1 MKIIISGS
9 SGYVGGKLSSFF
21 TSQGNEVVGLVRD
34 DFKKDASV
42 LAQKL
47 KGAKYVIHLAG
58 APVIKRWTKAY
69 RKKIYDSR
77 ILTTR
82 LLVDAIALMET
93 PPPHFICASAT
104 GIYPEE
110 GEHCET
116 STATAGNFLATV
128 CRAWETEAMRAEEYC
143 RRVLIFR
150 FGVILGKDGGALP
163 QMVAPFKIGFGGQIA
178 DGKQMMSWIHIDDV
192 LDVFRFATDH
202 LKLRGVTNICTP
214 NPVSNKE
221 FTIILAKVLH
231 KPAIFRVPSI
241 ALRVVYGGGATVLTG
256 GQKALPCKL
265 NDNGYAFIFP
275 ELPDALNNLLSRS

>member
-9 SGYVGGKLSSFF
+9 SGYVGSKIYAFF
-21 TSQGNEVVGLVRD
+21 ASQGNEVVGLVRD

-42 LAQKL
+42 MAQKL

-69 RKKIYDSR
+69 RKEIYDSR
-77 ILTTR
+77 IQTTR
-82 LLVDAIALMET
+82 LLVDAMASMET

-104 GIYPEE
+104 GIYPDE

-116 STATAGNFLATV
+116 STGTAGGFLATV

-143 RRVLIFR
+143 QRVLIFR
-150 FGVILGKDGGALP
+150 FGIILGNDGGALP
-163 QMVAPFKIGFGGQIA
+163 QMAAPFKTGFGGQIA
-178 DGKQMMSWIHIDDV
+178 DGKQMMSWVHIDDV
-192 LDVFRFATDH
+192 MKAFRFATDH
-202 LKLRGVTNICTP
+202 LKIRGVTNICAP

-221 FTIILAKVLH
+221 FTKALAKVLH

-241 ALRVVYGGGATVLTG
+241 ALRLLYGGGATVLTG

-265 NDNGYAFIFP
+265 KDNGYAFIFP
-275 ELPDALNNLLSRS
+275 ELPDALNDLLSKS

>member
-1 MKIIISGS
+1 
-9 SGYVGGKLSSFF
+9 
-21 TSQGNEVVGLVRD
+21 
-34 DFKKDASV
+34 
-42 LAQKL
+42 
-47 KGAKYVIHLAG
+47 
-58 APVIKRWTKAY
+58 
-69 RKKIYDSR
+69 
-77 ILTTR
+77 
-82 LLVDAIALMET
+82 
-93 PPPHFICASAT
+93 
-104 GIYPEE
+104 
-110 GEHCET
+110 
-116 STATAGNFLATV
+116 
-128 CRAWETEAMRAEEYC
+128 
-143 RRVLIFR
+143 
-150 FGVILGKDGGALP
+150 LP